1 MNKPHSIH
9 FVGIKGVGMAPMSII
24 AKEAGITVT
33 GSDIADGFITDSI
46 LRHAGIFPLVGFSKD
61 HVGNVDL
68 LITTGAHGGFDNE
81 EVQEAKRKGIPVLT
95 QGEAVGECMKGEI
108 LGKIGQK
115 GISVAGTHGK
125 TTTTAL
131 IASVLV
137 VGGLD
142 PSYLAGTSHISS
154 LGASGHFGSGEYF
167 VAEADE
173 YANEPV
179 YDKTPK
185 LLLQHPFIGVITNI
199 EHDHPDVYP
208 DMASLEKTF
217 TLFARQVSDDGFVIG
232 CGDDERVRT
241 ILKQSGRKHILYGF
255 GDDNDVVV
263 SNLVTTDGKIK
274 IDVLW
279 NGEKDTIVVGV
290 VGEHNALN
298 ATATYIVGKIV
309 GVTEDAIKQSLEG
322 FGGTKRRMEYI
333 GQLPSGALLYDDY
346 AHHPTE
352 IQATLKAFRQKYP
365 TKHIIC
371 IFQPHTYSRTKLL
384 FEEFIYSFDV
394 ADAVVFTDI
403 YSSKREAF
411 DTTISSGMLADAV
424 KKRGKDCFLEQTL
437 KDVVKYIR
445 HKNPKDDTVIITM
458 GAGDVYTIAEQILE
472 HGSAP
477 LLS

>member
-1 MNKPHSIH
+1 MKKPQSIH
-9 FVGIKGVGMAPMSII
+9 FVGIKGVGMAPLALI
-24 AKEAGITVT
+24 AKEAGIQVT

-46 LRHAGIFPLVGFSKD
+46 LAKAGIKPLVGFTKE
-61 HVGNVDL
+61 HVKAVDL
-68 LITTGAHGGFDNE
+68 VITTGAHGGFDNE

-95 QGEAVGECMKGEI
+95 QGEAVGEFMKGEI
-108 LGKIGQK
+108 LGREGLK

-137 VGGLD
+137 AGGLD

-154 LGASGHFGSGEYF
+154 LGASGHFGGGEYF

-179 YDKTPK
+179 HDKTPK
-185 LLLQHPFIGVITNI
+185 LLLQHPSIGIITNI

-208 DMASLEKTF
+208 DITSLKKTF
-217 TLFARQVSDDGFVIG
+217 AQFVAQVSDEGFVIG
-232 CGDDERVRT
+232 CGDDIRVNA
-241 ILKQSGRKHILYGF
+241 ILTHSNRKHILYGF
-255 GDDNDVVV
+255 GENNDVVL
-263 SNLVTTDGKIK
+263 SNLVTDNGI
-274 IDVLW
+274 IRFDILW
-279 NGEKDTIVVGV
+279 NGEKDTITVGIA
-290 VGEHNALN
+290 GEHNALN
-298 ATATYIVGKIV
+298 ATAAYIAGKIV
-309 GVTEDAIKQSLEG
+309 GVEEINIKQALEN

-333 GQLPSGALLYDDY
+333 GQLLSGALLYDDY

-365 TKHIIC
+365 AKHIIC

-384 FEEFIYSFDV
+384 FDEFSSSFD
-394 ADAVVFTDI
+394 AVDTVIFTDI

-411 DTTISSGMLADAV
+411 DNTISSGMLADAV
-424 KKRGKDCFLEQTL
+424 KKRGKECFLEQTL

-445 HKNPKDDTVIITM
+445 YKNPSKDTVVITM
-458 GAGDVYTIAEQILE
+458 GAGDVYTIAEEILE
-472 HGSAP
+472 HEGAP
-477 LLS
+477 LSS